1 MNGWFYFLIAI
12 ALLLWLIF
20 TIIGFNLCSKN
31 NAIGIVI
38 LFITM
43 NILGLLFGIAIFY
56 NNKNKVVQVQKT
68 IIKEFENNVSV

>member
-12 ALLLWLIF
+12 AVLLWFTF

-56 NNKNKVVQVQKT
+56 NNKNKVVVEVPKT
-68 IIKEFENNVSV
+68 IIKEFE